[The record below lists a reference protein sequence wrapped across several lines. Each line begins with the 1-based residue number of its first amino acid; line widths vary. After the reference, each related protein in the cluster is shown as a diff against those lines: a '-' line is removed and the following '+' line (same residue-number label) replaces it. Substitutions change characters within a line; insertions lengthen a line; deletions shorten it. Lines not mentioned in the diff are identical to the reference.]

1 MEVHAEPRS
10 RACFRFQSC
19 TSLFR
24 LLPFSFFL
32 LLLINVALNPVS
44 SHALQFPIER
54 RSYPHYQLIT
64 HASGVGCFLCP
75 TLPQSILPPVSV
87 VLHYKWHRPFRRN
100 VNDVNDNGIEVL

>member
-44 SHALQFPIER
+44 SHALQFSIER

-64 HASGVGCFLCP
+64 HGLRLAVSVSDSP
-75 TLPQSILPPVSV
+75 SEYLPPVSV
-87 VLHYKWHRPFRRN
+87 VLLHYKWHRPFRRN
-100 VNDVNDNGIEVL
+100 VNDNGIEVL